1 MVGSGPEFSWSDAIH
16 RLRSAQPGTILRIAH
31 GEIEHPTAGDMQ
43 FYPADDEGQ
52 VADFT
57 RFADDKTLIRVREY
71 VDRYEAQLVTH
82 EIPQSAEPASA
93 TTAGVAPHDA
103 EATKALAESSSIGSG
118 TDGQPSSALE
128 EMSARPIRVVTGYAV
143 PRRPKRQVVGRVVV
157 PAHRV
162 GPRPARGSQPVS
174 QVAVSPAIGPATTIE
189 PRVAMAQ
196 LQPVPLAA
204 TRPTALVASPQ
215 VAIAPA
221 KSPEPPVAGTPAV
234 LVEVRHTLVNQPRDQ
249 APPEKPRRRFGALL
263 VLCSASAGALAGGL
277 LGGARGAAGGVMLGA
292 GAGLMVV
299 AVDNAD
305 SDPETAST
313 AQALAET
320 LTVASLTGHVPASA
334 RRIATSPRA
343 ALPPANST
351 AKPPAKNTPKK

>member
-1 MVGSGPEFSWSDAIH
+1 MVGSGPEFSWSDAIR
-16 RLRSAQPGTILRIAH
+16 RLRSAQPGTIVRIAH
-31 GEIEHPTAGDMQ
+31 DEIEHPTADNMQ
-43 FYPADDEGQ
+43 FYAADDEGQ

-71 VDRYEAQLVTH
+71 ADRYEAQLVTH
-82 EIPQSAEPASA
+82 EMPQSANPPAV
-93 TTAGVAPHDA
+93 TTAEAAPQDA
-103 EATKALAESSSIGSG
+103 DSTKALAESSTIGSG
-118 TDGQPSSALE
+118 AVGLPSSAPA
-128 EMSARPIRVVTGYAV
+128 EMSAKPIRVVTGYAV

-162 GPRPARGSQPVS
+162 GTRPARGCQPVS
-174 QVAVSPAIGPATTIE
+174 QVAVSPTIRPATTVE

-196 LQPVPLAA
+196 LQPLPLAEN
-204 TRPTALVASPQ
+204 RPTALVASPPM
-215 VAIAPA
+215 AIAPA
-221 KSPEPPVAGTPAV
+221 RLPEPPTAATPAV

-249 APPEKPRRRFGALL
+249 APAEKPRRRFGALL
-263 VLCSASAGALAGGL
+263 VLCSATAGAVAGGL

-343 ALPPANST
+343 ALPPASST